1 MNGKHHEDEIDA
13 EDDEQEDLSTM
24 KYLGRDETF
33 GS

>member
-13 EDDEQEDLSTM
+13 EDDLEADVSTM

-33 GS
+33 AV